1 MTARKWSSA
10 AGLERTLKALRPRL
24 TPEDDALVAM
34 ARGLAAAV
42 DAEPANAALW
52 RELRAVV
59 LALGERGADKDV
71 DDDTGQFLLAIRT
84 PMRPPVG
91 DAPQP

>member
-1 MTARKWSSA
+1 MTPRKSSSV
-10 AGLERTLKALRPRL
+10 AGLERTLRALKPRL
-24 TPEDDALVAM
+24 KDEDEALVAM

-42 DAEPANAALW
+42 DAEPENAALW

-71 DDDTGQFLLAIRT
+71 DDDTGEFLLAIRT
-84 PMRPPVG
+84 PMRAPVG
-91 DAPQP
+91 DPPQP